1 MFGLFKTKE
10 QKEAASLRRLTQ
22 QTISNMESLCASGKI
37 NANDLALVERQIS
50 IRKSRLENLH
60 RLEKGEKLSD
70 LENMPSSLRWHQS
83 RRDELEN
90 EVTILGQSAD
100 ALIKHL
106 RQKQR
111 Q

>member
-1 MFGLFKTKE
+1 ME
-10 QKEAASLRRLTQ
+10 RLR
-22 QTISNMESLCASGKI
+22 ASGKI
-37 NANDLALVERQIS
+37 DANDVALVERQIS
-50 IRKSRLENLH
+50 IRKSRLENL
-60 RLEKGEKLSD
+60 RQLEKGEKLSD

-100 ALIKHL
+100 ALIRHL
-106 RQKQR
+106 RQKQG